1 MPGGRPRF
9 AAEGRAILH
18 PGAERKFY
26 LRADVRAVS
35 RRHAQGMTEFDV
47 VTVQGVPKTYGPGV
61 VVGRLDFDVRPGEIL
76 GLADADGAGKT
87 TVVERVQGL
96 RRALDLFATPRARD
110 GTRLLEQ
117 FGLGERCR

>member
-1 MPGGRPRF
+1 
-9 AAEGRAILH
+9 
-18 PGAERKFY
+18 
-26 LRADVRAVS
+26 
-35 RRHAQGMTEFDV
+35 MTEFDV

-117 FGLGERCR
+117 FGLGERCRWGFSSLSGREPQRLFLVLALLDRPERTS